1 MAVLAKYYTL
11 SIPKLTAKGLEF
23 HIEGVKTWTK
33 MIPNPGSS
41 NNSNSNNTLCS
52 SNNNGASSNTNN
64 NPANNSSTPEPL
76 WKQCVSWLC
85 RLEVLP
91 DNHCITGSSASIQD
105 LAYALRDGVLLC
117 HVIQIMD
124 PGSVDMRNVNQRPQN
139 AQFLCLKNIRV
150 FLNSCR
156 DSFGLKETDLFQPS
170 MLYDFSDFA
179 RVLYTLSILSKSLKA
194 LEKDPLGFA
203 QTAVCPSSSYEEEQI
218 YRTLEDIINEDKY
231 QEFYFKHHG
240 AAGKSHYYSGE
251 DDKEEGIYQDLC
263 SLQSLK
269 IRAELNIQ
277 PKEKRDY
284 CIKEIIETESN
295 YVDVL
300 NMLRKNFIK
309 TITKMRDTDKKI
321 IFMNIIE
328 LGDTHAGFYQNLCD
342 VIRGKSCKKIGEVFL
357 EYKTRFLKYGE
368 YCSCLPKSQDVL
380 DNVMKDE
387 SVREEIALYEK
398 SVKDGKFRLRDLLAV
413 PMQRILKYHLLLK
426 GLLDTTKPTHEEYRI
441 IQQAYESMLDVS
453 DYINEVKRDSE
464 QLHIIK
470 EIEASINDW
479 NMPDGYELK
488 DYGRLR
494 KDGELKVHSHDSHAG
509 KTKLRFVFIF
519 DKVMLM
525 CKPARGD
532 HYSYKDSLKLADY
545 KVQDERPPMSTKSR
559 DSSNRWA
566 HSFLLVHNK
575 SLNAYTLTARTE
587 EDKNKW
593 IQAVREALDNI
604 YPLQLTIPNN
614 HRALMTTLERP
625 ANCEVCYKLLKGL
638 FYQGYHCEKCGKF
651 MHKSCLTQSGNK
663 CGIGPPL
670 LPPRPVSVQLPKSLQ
685 RIASAS
691 STEDSVSLVFPR
703 QSSTNSLRIPPPP
716 PSVPPPSCTS
726 SVSSLV
732 SMNGNNKDYINTQ
745 MEDHPWYVDDVDR
758 DLANLKLADYPTST
772 FLVRRRAQGGFAL
785 SVKTSEGDVKHMKIL
800 SNSDDETYFL
810 SDQITFRSIVELVN
824 FYSRNSLKESFH
836 GLNLKLRFPVGE
848 LSIVVALYD
857 FEPSPEGP
865 EENNKLALKKGQ
877 RVIVIDKNSTQLW
890 WTAFDGN
897 ATGYIPK
904 NYVSEHL
911 DDDH

>member
-1 MAVLAKYYTL
+1 
-11 SIPKLTAKGLEF
+11 
-23 HIEGVKTWTK
+23 
-33 MIPNPGSS
+33 
-41 NNSNSNNTLCS
+41 
-52 SNNNGASSNTNN
+52 
-64 NPANNSSTPEPL
+64 
-76 WKQCVSWLC
+76 
-85 RLEVLP
+85 
-91 DNHCITGSSASIQD
+91 
-105 LAYALRDGVLLC
+105 
-117 HVIQIMD
+117 
-124 PGSVDMRNVNQRPQN
+124 
-139 AQFLCLKNIRV
+139 
-150 FLNSCR
+150 
-156 DSFGLKETDLFQPS
+156 
-170 MLYDFSDFA
+170 
-179 RVLYTLSILSKSLKA
+179 
-194 LEKDPLGFA
+194 
-203 QTAVCPSSSYEEEQI
+203 
-218 YRTLEDIINEDKY
+218 
-231 QEFYFKHHG
+231 
-240 AAGKSHYYSGE
+240 
-251 DDKEEGIYQDLC
+251 
-263 SLQSLK
+263 
-269 IRAELNIQ
+269 
-277 PKEKRDY
+277 
-284 CIKEIIETESN
+284 
-295 YVDVL
+295 
-300 NMLRKNFIK
+300 
-309 TITKMRDTDKKI
+309 
-321 IFMNIIE
+321 
-328 LGDTHAGFYQNLCD
+328 
-342 VIRGKSCKKIGEVFL
+342 
-357 EYKTRFLKYGE
+357 
-368 YCSCLPKSQDVL
+368 
-380 DNVMKDE
+380 MKDE

-494 KDGELKVHSHDSHAG
+494 KDGELKS
-509 KTKLRFVFIF
+509 KMK
-519 DKVMLM
+519 
-525 CKPARGD
+525 
-532 HYSYKDSLKLADY
+532 
-545 KVQDERPPMSTKSR
+545 RPPMSTKSR

-625 ANCEVCYKLLKGL
+625 ANCE
-638 FYQGYHCEKCGKF
+638 CGKF

-670 LPPRPVSVQLPKSLQ
+670 FTSKTCLGTTSEVLQ

-691 STEDSVSLVFPR
+691 STEDSVSLVFPSR

-865 EENNKLALKKGQ
+865 EENKQIG
-877 RVIVIDKNSTQLW
+877 TQERSKSNC
-890 WTAFDGN
+890 D
-897 ATGYIPK
+897 
-904 NYVSEHL
+904 
-911 DDDH
+911 

>member
-1 MAVLAKYYTL
+1 MMFCNVSHFTPTSSYVSFQTWTRMSSNGGNSVSGNGGSTL
-11 SIPKLTAKGLEF
+11 SSGLL
-23 HIEGVKTWTK
+23 I
-33 MIPNPGSS
+33 SS
-41 NNSNSNNTLCS
+41 S
-52 SNNNGASSNTNN
+52 
-64 NPANNSSTPEPL
+64 EPL
-76 WKQCVSWLC
+76 WKQCVSWLL
-85 RLEVLP
+85 RLRVLP
-91 DNHCITGSSASIQD
+91 DNHVITGSSASIQD

-117 HVIQIMD
+117 HVLQVME
-124 PGSVDMRNVNQRPQN
+124 PASLDMRNVNQRPQN

-150 FLNSCR
+150 FLGAVKE
-156 DSFGLKETDLFQPS
+156 SFGLKETDLFQPS

-179 RVLYTLSILSKSLKA
+179 RVLYTLSILSKTPKA
-194 LEKDPLGFA
+194 LEKDPHGFS
-203 QTAVCPSSSYEEEQI
+203 QHSVCSSSSYEEEQI

-263 SLQSLK
+263 SLQSLQ

-277 PKEKRDY
+277 PKERRDY

-309 TITKMRDTDKKI
+309 AITKMRDTEKKS

-328 LGDTHAGFYQNLCD
+328 LGDTHVGFYQNLCD
-342 VIRGKSCKKIGEVFL
+342 VITGKSAKKIGEVFL

-368 YCSCLPKSQDVL
+368 YCALLPKSQEL
-380 DNVMKDE
+380 LEAVMKDE
-387 SVREEIALYEK
+387 SVREEIAVCEK
-398 SVKDGKFRLRDLLAV
+398 SVKEGKFRLRDLLAV

-426 GLLDTTKPTHEEYRI
+426 GLLDSTKPSHDEYRI

-453 DYINEVKRDSE
+453 DFINEVKRDSE

-470 EIEASINDW
+470 EIESSINDW
-479 NMPDGYELK
+479 DMPEGYELK

-494 KDGELKVHSHDSHAG
+494 KDGELKVHSHDSHAS
-509 KTKLRFVFIF
+509 KTKLRFVFVF
-519 DKVMLM
+519 DKVVLM

-545 KVQDERPPMSTKSR
+545 KVQEDRLRSSGSGGKES
-559 DSSNRWA
+559 SSNRWA

-575 SLNAYTLTARTE
+575 NLNVYTLTARTE

-593 IQAVREALDNI
+593 MQAVKDALDNI
-604 YPLQLTIPNN
+604 YPLSADSPGGGGI

-638 FYQGYHCEKCGKF
+638 FYQGYHCEKCGKL

-663 CGIGPPL
+663 CGLGPPL
-670 LPPRPVSVQLPKSLQ
+670 LPPRPASVQLPQSLV
-685 RIASAS
+685 RLASAS
-691 STEDSVSLVFPR
+691 STEESFSR
-703 QSSTNSLRIPPPP
+703 QNSLRSIPPP
-716 PSVPPPSCTS
+716 PSVPPPDSYPS
-726 SVSSLV
+726 GSSLFHR
-732 SMNGNNKDYINTQ
+732 DYINTRLENQ
-745 MEDHPWYVDDVDR
+745 PWYVEGIDR
-758 DLANLKLADYPTST
+758 DLANHKLADYPTST
-772 FLVRRRAQGGFAL
+772 FLVRPRAQGGYAL

-800 SNSDDETYFL
+800 SDDQMSYYL
-810 SDQITFRSIVELVN
+810 SDQITFRHIEELVQ
-824 FYSRNSLKESFH
+824 FYSRYSLKESFH
-836 GLNLKLRFPVGE
+836 GLDLKLRFPVGE

-857 FEPSPEGP
+857 FEPSQDGLH
-865 EENNKLALKKGQ
+865 NNKLALKKGQ
-877 RVIVIDKNSTQLW
+877 RVIVIERSNSSQQLW

-904 NYVSEHL
+904 DYVSEQL
-911 DDDH
+911 DNEDPT